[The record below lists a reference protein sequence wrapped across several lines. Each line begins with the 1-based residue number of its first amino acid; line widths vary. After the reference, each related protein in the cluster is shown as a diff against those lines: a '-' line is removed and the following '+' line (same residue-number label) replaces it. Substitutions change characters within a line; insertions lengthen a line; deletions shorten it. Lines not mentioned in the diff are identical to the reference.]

1 MRLRR
6 ICLSKSFSSGF
17 VQTFAAL
24 HFSPNIVSVPQVPF
38 SFDGIG
44 GIAKWERDRV
54 RFWDNDNDDREVEGQ
69 FVWANATRACSA
81 FALLSFKRKAAV
93 SSSLPLPL

>member
-1 MRLRR
+1 MHFRR
-6 ICLSKSFSSGF
+6 IYLLKSFSSGF

-24 HFSPNIVSVPQVPF
+24 YFSPRYSIST
-38 SFDGIG
+38 SSTSALDGIG
-44 GIAKWERDRV
+44 RNRAAET
-54 RFWDNDNDDREVEGQ
+54 RFVFDLGKTTTTTLGSRQ

-81 FALLSFKRKAAV
+81 FALSSFKRKAAV